1 MEHIILIME
10 IRGGNEHEPIFICK
24 LNKHEKMKY
33 EDIPMKVSHF
43 PIHTQSSLQRGQLR
57 E

>member
-1 MEHIILIME
+1 MEHIILITE
-10 IRGGNEHEPIFICK
+10 NRGDNEHEPILICK

-33 EDIPMKVSHF
+33 EDIPMKISHF
-43 PIHTQSSLQRGQLR
+43 PIHTQTSLQRGQLR